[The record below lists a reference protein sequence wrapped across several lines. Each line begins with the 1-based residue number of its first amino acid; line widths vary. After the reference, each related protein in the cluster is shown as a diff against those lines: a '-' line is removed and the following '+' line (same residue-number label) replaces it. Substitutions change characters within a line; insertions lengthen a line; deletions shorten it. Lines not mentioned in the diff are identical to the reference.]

1 MGYDAFISYSTK
13 DTAVAETVRGAFEG
27 AGVEC
32 WIAPRDI
39 RPSEQ
44 WPAAIMR
51 GIGASRVMVLVFS
64 ADANASDQVLRE
76 VERAVSRR
84 MPVLPFKIDPTPP
97 SGSFEY

>member
-1 MGYDAFISYSTK
+1 MGYDTFISYSSK
-13 DTAVAETVRGAFEG
+13 DAVVAAAVRDALE
-27 AGVEC
+27 AAAVRC

-39 RPSEQ
+39 QPGEE

-51 GIGASRVMVLVFS
+51 GIGSSRVMVLVFS
-64 ADANASDQVLRE
+64 ADANTSPQIVRE

-97 SGSFEY
+97 VG